1 MKNYSGTI
9 SRTDCKKLWV
19 RGAGTAPRR
28 WWGSGREEVVGME
41 RRAFKTYLG
50 FKIGRTWWSLN
61 VKSEGEK
68 GVEDDWQ
75 NFGWI
80 SNTEKIWEGWEKLNV
95 AWGAYET
102 FGKIFQE
109 SSWINNCSVL
119 LAGWLTLGWW
129 GCERQGWRSIC
140 FTFKFLGQGKGK
152 FILAEKIMGAERGRG
167 LEYVLREFKIKMAK
181 NKE

>member
-1 MKNYSGTI
+1 MSQRCWHSSEEEMRVWK
-9 SRTDCKKLWV
+9 
-19 RGAGTAPRR
+19 
-28 WWGSGREEVVGME
+28 EEVVGME

-50 FKIGRTWWSLN
+50 FKIGRTWWALN

-109 SSWINNCSVL
+109 SSWINNCSTL

-129 GCERQGWRSIC
+129 GWENQGWRSIC

-152 FILAEKIMGAERGRG
+152 FILVVKKKWVPREAEVWSMYWGNSR
-167 LEYVLREFKIKMAK
+167 
-181 NKE
+181 

>member
-1 MKNYSGTI
+1 MIHLKFMKNYSGTI

-28 WWGSGREEVVGME
+28 WWGSGREAVVGME
-41 RRAFKTYLG
+41 RRAFKTHLG
-50 FKIGRTWWSLN
+50 FKIGITWWALN

-109 SSWINNCSVL
+109 SSWINNCSFFASW
-119 LAGWLTLGWW
+119 LADFRVVG
-129 GCERQGWRSIC
+129 
-140 FTFKFLGQGKGK
+140 
-152 FILAEKIMGAERGRG
+152 
-167 LEYVLREFKIKMAK
+167 LREIRLKKYMLHFQISWWRQR
-181 NKE
+181 